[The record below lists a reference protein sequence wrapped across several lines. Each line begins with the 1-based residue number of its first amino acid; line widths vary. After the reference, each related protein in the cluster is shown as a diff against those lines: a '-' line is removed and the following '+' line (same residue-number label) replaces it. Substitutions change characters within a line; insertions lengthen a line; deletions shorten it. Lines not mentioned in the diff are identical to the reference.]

1 MRGALPDHVLEM
13 LHRGRLAD
21 NTQAARCWVRAGGDH
36 REVIDQ
42 LYRWPSI
49 IHTPPEQVA

>member
-1 MRGALPDHVLEM
+1 MRFEPSA
-13 LHRGRLAD
+13 
-21 NTQAARCWVRAGGDH
+21 TT

-49 IHTPPEQVA
+49 VHAPARRQVA

>member
-1 MRGALPDHVLEM
+1 M

-21 NTQAARCWVRAGGDH
+21 NTRAREVLRFEPSATT

-49 IHTPPEQVA
+49 IHTPARRQVA